1 MPPEGQN
8 ELSTVFTYLTH
19 RINGLEI
26 VQSAPQF
33 RCVARTVAVHDPAF
47 EFRE

>member
-1 MPPEGQN
+1 MPAESQN
-8 ELSTVFTYLTH
+8 EFSTVFTYLTH

-33 RCVARTVAVHDPAF
+33 RCVARPVAVHDPAF